1 MKVRIRRNL
10 GARLAGLLAGLLLV
24 SSAALAEDEPKL
36 LDEIVAKVNSEIITR
51 TDLEKAIGALRASV
65 ASQHSDN
72 PEVQQSEFHAQR
84 DALLKN
90 MIQNKLLLQ
99 RAEDTGV
106 AANIE
111 VDVAAFIE
119 ELRKEVGTPS
129 MEVLDQ
135 VLRQHGTTL
144 ADYRQTV
151 REKMIIDSLF
161 QQQVYSKL
169 TLLTREVEAFYEEH
183 LDQFRLPAE
192 VELAEILFLT
202 EGKDRAQVR
211 ERAEECLAKLE
222 RGASFEELAREYSDG
237 PSAANGGGI
246 GTFTKGSMNELL
258 EEAAFGLEPGQTS
271 GILEMEYGFQII
283 KVLSR
288 EESKVMPL
296 DDVRPQVSEVLYRR
310 KAQPELQQFLKEL
323 IEQSYIY
330 IAPRYE
336 REFDVEDLTS

>member
-1 MKVRIRRNL
+1 MKGKRIFSPL
-10 GARLAGLLAGLLLV
+10 LVALLAAFN
-24 SSAALAEDEPKL
+24 STFAQQDEPKV

-51 TDLEKAIGALRASV
+51 TDLEKAIGSLRASV
-65 ASQHSDN
+65 ASQHSDD
-72 PEVQQSEFHAQR
+72 PEVQEREFHAQR
-84 DALLKN
+84 KALLKN

-99 RAEDTGV
+99 RAEDMGV

-111 VDVAAFIE
+111 VDVAAFLE
-119 ELRKEVGTPS
+119 ELRKDVGTPS

-144 ADYRQTV
+144 ADYRQNV
-151 REKMIIDSLF
+151 REKLIIDTLF

-169 TLLTREVEAFYEEH
+169 TLLSREVETFYEEN
-183 LDQFRLPAE
+183 LEQFRLPAE

-211 ERAEECLAKLE
+211 EKAMECLAALE
-222 RGASFEELAREYSDG
+222 RGDSFEELAREYSDG

-246 GTFTKGSMNELL
+246 GTFTKGSMNEML

-271 GILEMEYGFQII
+271 GILEMDYGFQII
-283 KVLSR
+283 KVLKR
-288 EESKVMPL
+288 EDSKVLPL
-296 DDVRPQVSEVLYRR
+296 DEVRPQISEVLYRR

-330 IAPRYE
+330 IAPKYE
-336 REFDVEDLTS
+336 REFDVADLSS